1 VRRLLMLVALVFV
14 GVLVGGTAAQA
25 ANPHYITGPDCVQ
38 TSSTTLECSGKVAGL
53 GSLPLFVV
61 VNAPAGCTVQS
72 GANNPPGQ
80 ANFISGPFD
89 PSNGQFTF
97 GPGTG
102 NPVTATAAGCPGTQT
117 AFIEDENVTITL
129 WQCSSGSPTFS
140 RKTGAQTNR
149 NCTAV
154 LGPTPA

>member
-1 VRRLLMLVALVFV
+1 MRRLLMLVALLSVAGFV
-14 GVLVGGTAAQA
+14 GATAAQA

-38 TSSTTLECSGKVAGL
+38 TSTNTLTCSGKVAGL
-53 GSLPLFVV
+53 GNLPLFVV

-80 ANFISGPFD
+80 QNFISGPFT

-102 NPVTATAAGCPGTQT
+102 NNVTATAGGCPGTQT
-117 AFIEDENVTITL
+117 AFIDDTNVTITL
-129 WQCSSGSPTFS
+129 YECSSGSPSFS
-140 RKTGAQTNR
+140 RRTGAQTNS

>member
-1 VRRLLMLVALVFV
+1 MRRLLLLVALLVV
-14 GVLVGGTAAQA
+14 GGLVGGTAAQA

-38 TSSTTLECSGKVAGL
+38 TSTTTLTCSGKVAGL

-72 GANNPPGQ
+72 GANDPPGQ
-80 ANFISGPFD
+80 QNFISGPFNT
-89 PSNGQFTF
+89 SNGQFTF

-102 NPVTATAAGCPGTQT
+102 NNVTATASGCPGTQT
-117 AFIEDENVTITL
+117 AFIDDENVTISL
-129 WQCSSGSPTFS
+129 YECSAGSPTFS

-149 NCTAV
+149 NCTLV

>member
-1 VRRLLMLVALVFV
+1 MLVALLSV
-14 GVLVGGTAAQA
+14 GALIGATSAQA
-25 ANPHYITGPDCVQ
+25 ANPHYITGPTCVQ
-38 TSSTTLECSGKVAGL
+38 TSTTTLECAGKVAGL

-61 VNAPAGCTVQS
+61 VSAPAGCTVKS
-72 GANNPPGQ
+72 GANDPPGQ

-89 PSNGQFTF
+89 TSNGQFTF

-102 NPVTATAAGCPGTQT
+102 NRVTATAAGCPGTQT
-117 AFIEDENVTITL
+117 SFIEDENVAITL
-129 WQCSSGSPTFS
+129 YECSSGSPTFN